1 MILPLF
7 LHKTGP
13 QTGNSVDHPP
23 HHIHHWK
30 ALELTEI
37 LAPTLGGFEVE
48 NQAPDF
54 FQRARTE
61 VGLFRWT
68 VSYVQVY

>member
-13 QTGNSVDHPP
+13 QNGNSVDYPP

-37 LAPTLGGFEVE
+37 LAPTLRGYEVE

-54 FQRARTE
+54 FQRVRTD

-68 VSYVQVY
+68 ASYKRC